1 MTPSAALQDPALDPA
16 IRAAIAKA
24 KLEDDVIRTL
34 GSTPALGAIPYD
46 QLKLIARVL
55 SISVIEREKIAAA
68 DALRMTSTLPNSI
81 QGHTKDFFGKDG
93 STLSAVA
100 SEYQLAASDLHGYAS
115 KVGDAGPAITSL
127 ASALDA
133 VSTCLGGLDGDFY
146 LSSVDR
152 ECVAAYAAVQTRMAE
167 SLSALDRL

>member
-1 MTPSAALQDPALDPA
+1 MATHSRIRSSGAVAVVTITVLLIAGCGSGPKEVAA
-16 IRAAIAKA
+16 
-24 KLEDDVIRTL
+24 V
-34 GSTPALGAIPYD
+34 STPAAAPSPTVD
-46 QLKLIARVL
+46 AAVTR
-55 SISVIEREKIAAA
+55 AAA
-68 DALRMTSTLPNSI
+68 DALRKTSTLPTSI

-100 SEYQLAASDLHGYAS
+100 SEYQLAASDLDGYAS